1 MWRVGRL
8 GVMRKGISLPLAG
21 VRRVGAV
28 GLLGALLSGCALVG
42 NPLVPSDDFSPA
54 MPSAYIHQDPR
65 SEALMR
71 APAVAPAFWAAFGS
85 PELAALVS
93 RAEGGSKDI
102 AAAIARVRQ
111 AEWGAL
117 QAGTGLLPSGA
128 LSGTSTTFRSSAT
141 AAGLESGRL
150 PQQQLRRAGLSAS
163 WELDFWG
170 KNAAL
175 YSAAARRE
183 EAGVFALAATRLAVT
198 AETAQT
204 YVTVL
209 SLRDRLAIARQ
220 NLTLAR
226 KVMDSI
232 RERVEAGSA
241 TQVTLAQQETVV
253 RQQEAAIVSLRRS
266 ASQAELSLALLVG
279 TRPGDVSLG
288 KGGLK
293 GLKLPP
299 LTAGLPSDV
308 LSRRPDV
315 RQAEAQI
322 LAASQDV
329 GAARAAMLPSLSFSL
344 QRGFESLTT
353 STLISPA
360 SGVANFTSQLT
371 QPLFDAPRLA
381 AQMKGAEA
389 RREELIATYEQAVL
403 SSLSDVEK
411 ALVALNTSGEEL
423 AIAGKAVDAARRAYE
438 LTQEQLEAGQVDMT
452 TVLNTQREYFSASDS
467 LEQLR
472 LARFQAA
479 IALYRALGGGWSPED
494 ARLLMQPKETPSASG
509 TKTVAAARAAAAQ

>member
-1 MWRVGRL
+1 MCNGD
-8 GVMRKGISLPLAG
+8 MLPLAG
-21 VRRVGAV
+21 LRRAGGVLAM
-28 GLLGALLSGCALVG
+28 GLCLSGCALVG
-42 NPLVPSDDFSPA
+42 NPLVPADELAVSMPA
-54 MPSAYIHQDPR
+54 AYLHQDPR
-65 SEALMR
+65 SQALMH
-71 APAVAPAFWAAFGS
+71 APVAAPEFWAGFGS
-85 PELAALVS
+85 PELAALVARS
-93 RAEGGSKDI
+93 EEGSKDI
-102 AAAIARVRQ
+102 DAAIARVRQ

-117 QAGTGLLPSGA
+117 QAGTGLLPSGS
-128 LSGTSTTFRSSAT
+128 LSGTTTTYRSSASS
-141 AAGLESGRL
+141 AGLTSGRL
-150 PQQQLRRAGLSAS
+150 PQQQLRQAGLSAS

-183 EAGVFALAATRLAVT
+183 EASVFALAATRLAVT

-220 NLTLAR
+220 NLALAR
-226 KVMDSI
+226 KVLDSI

-253 RQQEAAIVSLRRS
+253 RQQEASIVSLRRS
-266 ASQAELSLALLVG
+266 LSQTELSLALLVG
-279 TRPGDVSLG
+279 ARPGGVSLG

-315 RQAEAQI
+315 RQAEVQI

-353 STLISPA
+353 STLISPV
-360 SGVANFTSQLT
+360 SGVYSVTSQLT
-371 QPLFDAPRLA
+371 QPIFDAPKLA
-381 AQMKGAEA
+381 AQMKVAQA

-452 TVLNTQREYFSASDS
+452 TVLNTQREYFSAADS

-494 ARLLMQPKETPSASG
+494 ARLLMQSQETQSASG
-509 TKTVAAARAAAAQ
+509 TKTMAAASAAVAQ